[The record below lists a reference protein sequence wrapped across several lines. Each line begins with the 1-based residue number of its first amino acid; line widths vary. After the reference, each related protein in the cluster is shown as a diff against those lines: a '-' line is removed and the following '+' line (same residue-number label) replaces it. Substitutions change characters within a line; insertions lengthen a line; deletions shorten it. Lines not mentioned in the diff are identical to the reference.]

1 MLKAASGGYFLI
13 PTGPSVGTT
22 VQSSASANTY
32 GSWVEMSASAPAD
45 LFIVGVRLANFGGV
59 TSYITLDIGTGAGGA
74 ESSVGEIPFGGMDPG
89 TDSGLQGFT
98 VMFPFPMPVASGTRI
113 AARVADNVASA
124 INASVTLICINQA
137 DVVDIGIAEAVDVT
151 KWNGTAVATPDTA
164 GYPKVTIKDGTGQGE
179 LDLDSG
185 GVKLSTA
192 GAAAAADA
200 LWDEVIEGAI
210 TGRQSA
216 RLWNAAAG
224 GKLSGAGTTSVAIRD
239 LGDTKDRVT
248 ATVDSNGN
256 RTAVSRDLT

>member
-1 MLKAASGGYFLI
+1 MMLKTAGGGYFLI
-13 PTGPSVGTT
+13 PTGPSGGTT

-45 LFIVGVRLANFGGV
+45 LFIVGVRLRPTGATV
-59 TSYITLDIGTGAGGA
+59 TYVTLDIGTGAGGA
-74 ESSVGEIPFGGMDPG
+74 ESSIGEVPFGGFDG
-89 TDSGLQGFT
+89 GADSGLQGYT
-98 VMFPFPMPVASGTRI
+98 VMFPFSVPVASGTRI
-113 AARVADNVASA
+113 AARVADDVASA

-137 DVVDIGIAEAVDVT
+137 DVVDMEKVPKVDVT

-164 GYPKVTIKDGTGQGE
+164 GYPKVTIKSGTGTGE
-179 LDLDSG
+179 ISLSSG
-185 GVKLSTA
+185 GVLISAA
-192 GAAAAADA
+192 GADA